1 MKKMTKFSTTTIGSI
16 MLMALS
22 GSVFAAVIA
31 PGTTGFENT
40 NTIYTV
46 DSFLGSSNTSSCTST
61 GGLNATNCNFHNYN
75 SPTLNS
81 FISNSQLETD
91 LTDADVSS
99 YVFSSKGSAWVD
111 LGFSGSSYNVYNG
124 DGDDLVVYLAG
135 NAFSIEMEINGITNR
150 YDVTTDDVVLSQSD
164 SSMFYTIPPNGIALS
179 AIFVELSDFN
189 MDTETALTSMRMT
202 LGMDLGSEPNAK
214 YGPGLSLVGGFH
226 NEPTAVPLPLPIVL
240 FASGLGLL
248 GAVARRNK
256 SRA

>member
-1 MKKMTKFSTTTIGSI
+1 

-22 GSVFAAVIA
+22 GTVFAAVIA

-46 DSFLGSSNTSSCTST
+46 DSFLGSSNTSSCTA
-61 GGLNATNCNFHNYN
+61 GGLNATNCDFYNY
-75 SPTLNS
+75 SSLTLS
-81 FISNSQLETD
+81 DFISTSQLATD
-91 LTDADVSS
+91 LTDPDPGASNPDLAVSS
-99 YVFSSKGSAWVD
+99 YVFSSKSTAGVD

-135 NAFSIEMEINGITNR
+135 NAFSIDIEINDITNR
-150 YDVTTDDVVLSQSD
+150 YDVTTGDAVRLLSD

-189 MDTETALTSMRMT
+189 MDTETALTSMRLT
-202 LGMDLGSEPNAK
+202 LGMDLGSPDAV

-226 NEPTAVPLPLPIVL
+226 NEPTVIPLPLPIVL
-240 FASGLGLL
+240 FVSGLGLL
-248 GAVARRNK
+248 GVVARKN
-256 SRA
+256 RARA

>member
-1 MKKMTKFSTTTIGSI
+1 MKKMIQFSTTVIGTII
-16 MLMALS
+16 LLALS
-22 GSVFAAVIA
+22 GPAFAAVIA
-31 PGTTGFENT
+31 PSTAGFENT
-40 NTIYTV
+40 KTIYTV
-46 DSFLGSSNTSSCTST
+46 DSFLGSSNTSSCNTT
-61 GGLNATNCNFHNYN
+61 GGLNATNCDFHNY
-75 SPTLNS
+75 SSLTLS
-81 FISNSQLETD
+81 DFISTSQLATD

-99 YVFSSKGSAWVD
+99 YVFSSKSTAWVD

-135 NAFSIEMEINGITNR
+135 NAFSIDLQINGITNR
-150 YDVTTDDVVLSQSD
+150 YDVTTNDAVRSLSD

-189 MDTETALTSMRMT
+189 MDTETALTSMRLT
-202 LGMDLGSEPNAK
+202 LGSDLGSSAAA

-226 NEPTAVPLPLPIVL
+226 NEPTVVPLPLPIVL

-248 GAVARRNK
+248 GVVARKNR